1 MTIGATRMPLPL
13 TLDEV
18 TPAWLTEALSTRFPG
33 VEIVAAVRDAE
44 RAGTSTSARFT
55 LTYAPG
61 SAQTDPPAT
70 VYVKGGF
77 DAVMRRRVW
86 AALIQE
92 ARFYAEFADDVPI
105 NIPRAYF
112 AGIDESARQ
121 GVLILEDMTARG
133 VRFGHA
139 TDLTTVDTVLAQVTE
154 LAALHARFWNDPR
167 LQAYRDW
174 AEPQRSYLRYLC
186 RPKHWDEVME
196 RPYGS
201 LLVQVMTDRQGSLD
215 ALDRMWAIN
224 DARTPT
230 LVHGDC
236 HGGNMFY
243 EADGH
248 PGFLDWQCTFVGTPG
263 HDLGEL
269 LLSSLAT
276 EDRRDNERAIIAH
289 YRQAL
294 AAGGVTDAPSPDE
307 LFLSYRQNLMHNF
320 ASSVLNPYDM
330 QTAEVTNITAT
341 RTLHAMLDLDAV
353 RSLGT

>member
-1 MTIGATRMPLPL
+1 MMRATRMPLPL

-18 TPAWLTEALSTRFPG
+18 TPAWLTEALSSRFPG
-33 VEIVAAVRDAE
+33 VEVVDAARDAE

-55 LTYAPG
+55 LTYR
-61 SAQTDPPAT
+61 TDGARSDLPAT

-92 ARFYAEFADDVPI
+92 ARFYAELAEDVPI
-105 NIPRAYF
+105 NIPLAYF
-112 AGIDESARQ
+112 AGIDEQAPQ

-139 TDLTTVDTVLAQVTE
+139 TDVTSVDTVLAQVDG

-167 LQAYRDW
+167 LHAYRDW

-186 RPKHWDEVME
+186 RPKHWDEVLE

-201 LLVQVMTDRQGSLD
+201 MLLQVMPDRQAALE
-215 ALDRMWAIN
+215 ALDRMWAID

-243 EADGH
+243 EADGR

-269 LLSSLAT
+269 LLSSLDT
-276 EDRRDNERAIIAH
+276 EDRRRSERDIVAH

-294 AAGGVTDAPSPDE
+294 VARGVTDAPSSDE

-341 RTLHAMLDLDAV
+341 RTLHAMIDLDAV
-353 RSLGT
+353 KALDT